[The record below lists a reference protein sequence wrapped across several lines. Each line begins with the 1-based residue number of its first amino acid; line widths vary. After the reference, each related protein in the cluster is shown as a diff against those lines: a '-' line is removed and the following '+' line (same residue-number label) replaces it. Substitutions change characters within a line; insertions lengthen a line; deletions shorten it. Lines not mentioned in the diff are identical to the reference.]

1 MLHNDQPLFEQVIL
15 RVSEDTGIEASII
28 EKNYYVTLFL
38 QRIVTRLP
46 NIIFKGGTSLSK
58 CYKLINRFSEDIDLN
73 IETDTHPTEGQRK
86 KLKEA
91 IVSIIDELGFT
102 LTNPDNVR
110 SRRDYNRYIADYPTL
125 FPTSYLKEHLIVE
138 TAVYIKAYPCKR
150 MLASSL
156 IYDYLERN
164 GYTEMIEQYSLQPF
178 VLNVQSAER
187 TLIDKVFA
195 LGDYYL
201 SDVVYEHSR
210 HVYDI
215 YKLLGVVTLND
226 SMKQLVQSVREERM
240 LCEIILDLLLSPTF
254 RISMPITEIHVHWN
268 CNSYSVWPRC
278 KATIHLSH
286 ESAELL
292 FLISATTSDIVSLNT
307 FFFSSHSQIMI
318 TFHPAAFDSA

>member
-1 MLHNDQPLFEQVIL
+1 MLHNDKSLFEQVIL

-28 EKNYYVTLFL
+28 EKDYYVTLFL
-38 QRIVTRLP
+38 QRIVAQQA

-73 IETDTHPTEGQRK
+73 IDTETHPTEGQRK
-86 KLKEA
+86 KLKES
-91 IVSIIDELGFT
+91 IVSIIEEFGFI
-102 LTNPDNVR
+102 LANPEKVR
-110 SRRDYNRYIADYPTL
+110 SRRDYNRYVVDYPTI

-164 GYTEMIEQYSLQPF
+164 GYTDLVEQHGLQPF
-178 VLNVQSAER
+178 ELNVQTAER
-187 TLIDKVFA
+187 TLVDKVFA

-201 SDVVYEHSR
+201 SDAVHEHSR

-226 SMKQLVQSVREERM
+226 SMKQLVRDVFEERKPHANCRSAKNGIDVNA
-240 LCEIILDLLLSPTF
+240 LLQEIVDKAVYKQDYVDITAKILFEKVPYETA
-254 RISMPITEIHVHWN
+254 ITALQKIIA
-268 CNSYSVWPRC
+268 SG
-278 KATIHLSH
+278 I
-286 ESAELL
+286 
-292 FLISATTSDIVSLNT
+292 FSLT
-307 FFFSSHSQIMI
+307 
-318 TFHPAAFDSA
+318 